1 MSGLVVAL
9 DSGPMDLTMGMTV
22 TRPVEVSWGASPDAV
37 GAALS
42 RAIAERRY
50 EDAGDDTAARWRATG
65 TVDGRNVDL
74 RMTTAGAPG
83 VSGPGI
89 ALAVRGELVPGD
101 GGTRLV
107 ARASVPRRRQEL
119 PVFAG
124 ICIFLAAVVAVG
136 IGSEA
141 GLPATLII
149 FGIVLALNWTF
160 MTVVNGRLNQSLLPA
175 TPQVEAV
182 LTRLGTPSPGT

>member
-1 MSGLVVAL
+1 
-9 DSGPMDLTMGMTV
+9 MDLTMGMTV
-22 TRPVEVSWGASPDAV
+22 TRPLEVSWDASPDAV
-37 GAALS
+37 AAALS

-50 EDAGDDTAARWRATG
+50 ADAGDDTAAHWRAMG

-74 RMTTAGAPG
+74 RTTTAGAPG

-89 ALAVRGELVPGD
+89 ALAVRGELVPD
-101 GGTRLV
+101 NGGTRLV
-107 ARASVPRRRQEL
+107 ASASVPRRRQEL
-119 PVFAG
+119 PLFAG

-136 IGSEA
+136 IGSAA

-160 MTVVNGRLNQSLLPA
+160 MTVVNGRLNQSLLPT
-175 TPQVEAV
+175 TPQVEAA
-182 LTRLGTPSPGT
+182 LTRLGTPSAGA